1 VRILQI
7 AQFYPPVPG
16 GAELHVQSL
25 ARGLA
30 QRGHEVDV
38 VTLHE
43 GDVPPEEVEDGI
55 RIHRVRGWLGRL
67 PGLHTPGIPRAAA
80 PFPDPAVTA
89 AIARV
94 IRRHRPD
101 VVHGH
106 NWLAHS
112 ALPVLPGRDIP
123 LVETLHNYGR
133 VCAKQTLIRRGET
146 CSGPGL
152 TKCLACAGG
161 HYGPPRGVATCCAL
175 WTLGPWHDSSVR
187 HYIAVSES
195 VAARNRLSESG
206 RPFSVITN
214 FVADALGNP
223 QAAPPPL
230 PAQLPDGE
238 FILYV
243 GALGRVK
250 GVDVLFDAYR
260 RLEAPP
266 PLVVIGFRAP
276 EMDELMAS
284 APPGVIVH
292 LDWPHAAVM
301 EAWRRCAVGVCPSTW
316 PEPCPTVVIE
326 AMTAGVPLVG
336 SRAGGIP
343 ELLDWGNAGRLV
355 DAGDAGMLAAALGAL
370 IADPAERRRLGAV
383 ARQRS
388 RDYLASAVVPRIEAV
403 YRTVTD
409 SQVGEHPS

>member
-1 VRILQI
+1 MRILQV
-7 AQFYPPVPG
+7 AQFYPPIPG

-30 QRGHEVDV
+30 ARGHEVDV

-43 GDVPPEEVEDGI
+43 GDAPTEQVEGGI
-55 RIHRVRGWLGRL
+55 RIHRVRGWLQRL
-67 PGLHTPGIPRAAA
+67 PGLHTPGIPRASA
-80 PFPDPAVTA
+80 PLPDPGVAA

-94 IRRHRPD
+94 VRRRRPE

-112 ALPVLPGRDIP
+112 ALPVLPGRGIP

-152 TKCLACAGG
+152 TKCLRCAGG
-161 HYGPPRGVATCCAL
+161 HYGPPRGAATCGAL
-175 WTLGPWHDSSVR
+175 WSFGAWHDSTVR
-187 HYIAVSES
+187 HYIAVSEA
-195 VAARNRLSESG
+195 VAERNRLDQSG
-206 RPFSVITN
+206 RPFSVIPN
-214 FVADALGNP
+214 FVEDALGEP
-223 QAAPPPL
+223 VGAPASL
-230 PAQLPDGE
+230 PAELPDGE

-260 RLEAPP
+260 RLAAPP

-276 EMDELMAS
+276 EMDELLAS
-284 APPGVIVH
+284 APPGVTVH

-301 EAWRRCAVGVCPSTW
+301 EAWRRCTVGVCPSTW

-326 AMTAGVPLVG
+326 AMTAGVPMIG

-343 ELLDWGNAGRLV
+343 ELLDSGGAGRLV
-355 DAGDAGMLAAALGAL
+355 EAGDAAMLAAALGTL

-383 ARQRS
+383 ARRRS
-388 RDYLASAVVPRIEAV
+388 RDYLASAVVPRIETV
-403 YRTVTD
+403 YRTVLD
-409 SQVGEHPS
+409 SHGEHPS